1 MPLSMKL
8 EMTVLSCEL
17 VGEPGNAQSSLA
29 AVCGIPEL
37 RRCRSGPSPA
47 SKRPSDLQQE
57 NGPREDVRTDGQYG
71 PYGQEDILPDDMTGT
86 TARTEAAFPDEQND
100 RTEKIGE
107 VPKPVLLFRLRDRSC
122 LCFRLRVIRLGR
134 SRKRCDVC
142 LEDNAKISGYHAD
155 LQLKNGSVYLRD
167 VGSTNGTF
175 LNGVRLKED
184 VPEKLPEHAFFRLFD
199 ESFQVVYGPDA
210 ERICSDGFVLMLQN
224 AVTLEKR
231 YVTEPELL
239 LDRKHPWEGGTL
251 NDILISREH
260 AKIVFVGKQPC
271 VIDLLSHNGTW
282 LDGRKL
288 ESGQPTALLDGMRL
302 RLGDTELICSLVEVS
317 ESGDP
322 EPAQS
327 GAGTP
332 D

>member
-1 MPLSMKL
+1 MENEFNYMGMEPYAAVLFAAEDRERALPWMERLVTEGYRVWSAAGSDDEAMSEETAARIKDAELLFWIITAGTARSHLFRSMMDHAVLIGKKTYAYLDGSPDFMPLSMKL

-17 VGEPGNAQSSLA
+17 VGEPGNAQSSLD

-47 SKRPSDLQQE
+47 SKRPSDRQQE

-167 VGSTNGTF
+167 VGSTN
-175 LNGVRLKED
+175 
-184 VPEKLPEHAFFRLFD
+184 
-199 ESFQVVYGPDA
+199 
-210 ERICSDGFVLMLQN
+210 
-224 AVTLEKR
+224 
-231 YVTEPELL
+231 
-239 LDRKHPWEGGTL
+239 
-251 NDILISREH
+251 
-260 AKIVFVGKQPC
+260 
-271 VIDLLSHNGTW
+271 
-282 LDGRKL
+282 
-288 ESGQPTALLDGMRL
+288 
-302 RLGDTELICSLVEVS
+302 
-317 ESGDP
+317 
-322 EPAQS
+322 
-327 GAGTP
+327 
-332 D
+332 